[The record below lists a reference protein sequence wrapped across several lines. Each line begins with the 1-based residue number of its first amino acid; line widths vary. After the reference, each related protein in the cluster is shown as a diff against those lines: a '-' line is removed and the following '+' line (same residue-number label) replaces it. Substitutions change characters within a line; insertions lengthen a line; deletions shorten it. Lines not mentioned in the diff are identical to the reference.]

1 MTLQFIGTNVLFDLY
16 GQVGRESDL
25 SILEHIDHHHDR
37 IRRVN
42 RTGFLGQ
49 RCRQPEFDRTGGTS
63 DVPIGGKMVSLDC
76 QLLQL
81 TILPGPRLPRDGRLV
96 VE

>member
-1 MTLQFIGTNVLFDLY
+1 MTLLFIDTNVLLDFY
-16 GQVGRESDL
+16 GQIGRESDL

-49 RCRQPEFDRTGGTS
+49 RCRQP
-63 DVPIGGKMVSLDC
+63 
-76 QLLQL
+76 
-81 TILPGPRLPRDGRLV
+81 
-96 VE
+96 